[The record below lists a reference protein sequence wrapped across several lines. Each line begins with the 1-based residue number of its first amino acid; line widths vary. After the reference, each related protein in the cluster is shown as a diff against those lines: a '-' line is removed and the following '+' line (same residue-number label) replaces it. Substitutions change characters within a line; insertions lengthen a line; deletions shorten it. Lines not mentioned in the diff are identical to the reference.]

1 MKRYFLFGSAII
13 TGFFSCNPDAA
24 EQLVKFSGEAQ
35 GTYYTITYYTSSGQ
49 NYQEEID
56 SILNAFDQ
64 SVSVYKASSI
74 ISRINNN
81 DTTVIVDNIFVDI
94 FNHAK
99 EVSDK
104 TGGAFDMTIGPL
116 VNAWGF
122 GTSPI
127 MKTDTASIDSLRK
140 LVNYK
145 AVRLSGQK
153 VQKDNPGMRFD
164 FNAIAQGYT
173 VDVIARFLDEKGISA
188 FLVDIGGEVYAK
200 GHKPGGQRW
209 RVGIE
214 KPAQD
219 MDASQQVKA
228 IVELENEALSTSGN
242 YRKYYEKNGIRYS
255 HTIDPSTGYPV
266 THTLLSVSVKAKNC
280 WTADAYATA
289 FMVMGLEK
297 SKKFLEQE
305 KSLDAYFIFSDQ
317 GGNMKSFAT
326 EGIEKLIVD

>member
-1 MKRYFLFGSAII
+1 MKKILLFGSAII
-13 TGFFSCNPDAA
+13 TGFFSCNPVAT

-35 GTYYTITYYTSSGQ
+35 GTYYSVTYYSSSGQ
-49 NYQEEID
+49 NYQQDID

-64 SVSVYKASSI
+64 SVSVYKDSSI

-81 DTTVIVDNIFVDI
+81 DTTVIADNIFVDI

-127 MKTDTASIDSLRK
+127 LKNDSASIDSLRT

-145 AVRLSGQK
+145 TVRLSGQK
-153 VQKDNPGMRFD
+153 VQKDNPGIRLD
-164 FNAIAQGYT
+164 FNAIAQGYS
-173 VDVIARFLDEKGISA
+173 VDIISRFLDEKGISA
-188 FLVDIGGEVYAK
+188 YLVDIGGEVYAK
-200 GHKPGGQRW
+200 GHKPSGQRW

-219 MDASQQVKA
+219 MDASQQVKV

-305 KSLDAYFIFSDQ
+305 KDLDAYFIFSDQ

>member
-1 MKRYFLFGSAII
+1 MKKNFLFGSVII
-13 TGFFSCNPDAA
+13 TVFLSCNHDIK
-24 EQLVKFSGEAQ
+24 EQLVKFSGETQ
-35 GTYYTITYYTSSGQ
+35 GTYYNITYYSSSGQ
-49 NYQEEID
+49 NYQQDID
-56 SILNAFDQ
+56 SILNALDQ
-64 SVSVYKASSI
+64 SVSVYNASSI

-81 DTTVIVDNIFVDI
+81 DTTALADSAFINIF
-94 FNHAK
+94 NYAK

-127 MKTDTASIDSLRK
+127 MKTDSASIDSIRK
-140 LVNYK
+140 LVNYN

-153 VQKDNPGMRFD
+153 VKKDNPGIRFD
-164 FNAIAQGYT
+164 FNAIAQGYSI
-173 VDVIARFLDEKGISA
+173 DIISGFLDEKGISA
-188 FLVDIGGEVYAK
+188 YLVDIGGEVYAK
-200 GHKPGGQRW
+200 GHKPSGQRW

-219 MDASQQVKA
+219 IEAGQQVKV
-228 IVELENEALSTSGN
+228 IVEIEDEALSTSGN
-242 YRKYYEKNGIRYS
+242 YRKYYEKDGIRYS

-297 SKKFLEQE
+297 SKLFLEHE
-305 KSLDAYFIFSDQ
+305 KNLDAYFIFSDQ

-326 EGIEKLIVD
+326 KGIEKLIVD